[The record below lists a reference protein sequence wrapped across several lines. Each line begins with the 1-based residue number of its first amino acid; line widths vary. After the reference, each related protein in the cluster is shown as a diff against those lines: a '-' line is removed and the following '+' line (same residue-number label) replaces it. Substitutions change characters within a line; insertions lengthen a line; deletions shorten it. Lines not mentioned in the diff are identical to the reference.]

1 MDEIIDRILK
11 APPLQRWGGLAGVLV
26 LITLLNFFFMVRPE
40 FSILESQAAQQRVL
54 DSQLQEKS
62 EIAQNLNERRRE
74 MDVLQQKLDE
84 ALAELPESA
93 DLDELL
99 AQLNEIGRKSGLEIS
114 AVEPTPEE
122 PAQIYMKIPIKM
134 ALTGNYHEI
143 ATFLQS
149 MANLRRI
156 VNVNNIQL
164 GSPVLK
170 SEKVVLNSSFV
181 ATTFR
186 FLDPKTQQAQQPGE
200 KAAPKR
206 KASSGAGE

>member
-1 MDEIIDRILK
+1 MDEIIDKVLK
-11 APPLQRWGGLAGVLV
+11 APPLQRWGGLAALLVVLT
-26 LITLLNFFFMVRPE
+26 ILNFVLLVRPE
-40 FSILESQAAQQRVL
+40 LGTLENQAAQQRVL

-93 DLDELL
+93 DVDELL

-114 AVEPTPEE
+114 AVEPAPEE
-122 PAQIYMKIPIKM
+122 SAQIYVKIPIKM

-143 ATFLQS
+143 AMFLQS
-149 MANLRRI
+149 LANLRRI

-164 GSPVLK
+164 GSPTLK
-170 SEKVVLNSSFV
+170 SEKVVLSSSFV

-186 FLDPKTQQAQQPGE
+186 FLDPKAAQAE
-200 KAAPKR
+200 KK
-206 KASSGAGE
+206 KATPQ

>member
-1 MDEIIDRILK
+1 MDEIIDKVLK

-26 LITLLNFFFMVRPE
+26 LVTLLNFFLLVRPE
-40 FSILESQAAQQRVL
+40 FATLENQAAQQRVL

-99 AQLNEIGRKSGLEIS
+99 GQLNEIGRKSGLEIS
-114 AVEPTPEE
+114 AVEPAPEE
-122 PAQIYMKIPIKM
+122 PAQIYVKIPIKV

-143 ATFLQS
+143 AMFLQS
-149 MANLRRI
+149 LGNLRRI
-156 VNVNNIQL
+156 VNVNNLQL
-164 GSPVLK
+164 GSPTLR

-186 FLDPKTQQAQQPGE
+186 FLDA
-200 KAAPKR
+200 KAAAQGK
-206 KASSGAGE
+206 KASPQ

>member
-1 MDEIIDRILK
+1 MDEIIDKVLK
-11 APPLQRWGGLAGVLV
+11 APPLQRWGGLAALLV
-26 LITLLNFFFMVRPE
+26 LLTVANFLFFVKPE
-40 FSILESQAAQQRVL
+40 FGVLESQVAQQRQL

-74 MDVLQQKLDE
+74 MDLLQQKLDE
-84 ALAELPESA
+84 ALSELPESA
-93 DLDELL
+93 DLDDLL

-114 AVEPTPEE
+114 SVEPSPEE
-122 PAQIYMKIPIKM
+122 SAQIYVKIPIKM

-149 MANLRRI
+149 LANLRRI

-164 GSPVLK
+164 GNPTLR
-170 SEKVVLNSSFV
+170 SEKVVLSSSFV

-186 FLDPKTQQAQQPGE
+186 FLDPKAAQTKDKKGKP
-200 KAAPKR
+200 
-206 KASSGAGE
+206 

>member
-1 MDEIIDRILK
+1 MDEIIDKVLK
-11 APPLQRWGGLAGVLV
+11 APPLQRWGGLAVL
-26 LITLLNFFFMVRPE
+26 LILVTLANFFLLVRPE
-40 FSILESQAAQQRVL
+40 MGTLENIAAQQRQL

-84 ALAELPESA
+84 ALSELPEAA

-114 AVEPTPEE
+114 AVEPSAEE
-122 PAQIYMKIPIKM
+122 SADIYVKIPIKM

-143 ATFLQS
+143 AMFLQS
-149 MANLRRI
+149 LANLRRI

-164 GSPVLK
+164 GSPQLK
-170 SEKVVLNSSFV
+170 AEKVVLNSTFV

-186 FLDPKTQQAQQPGE
+186 FLDPKTQAAQK
-200 KAAPKR
+200 KAKVQ
-206 KASSGAGE
+206 

>member
-1 MDEIIDRILK
+1 MDEIIDKVLK
-11 APPLQRWGGLAGVLV
+11 APPLQRWGGLAALLVVLT
-26 LITLLNFFFMVRPE
+26 ILNFIFLVRPE
-40 FSILESQAAQQRVL
+40 LGTLENQAAQQRVL

-93 DLDELL
+93 DIDELL

-114 AVEPTPEE
+114 TVEPAPEE
-122 PAQIYMKIPIKM
+122 SAQIYVKIPIKM

-143 ATFLQS
+143 AMFLQS
-149 MANLRRI
+149 LANLRRI

-164 GSPVLK
+164 GSPTLK
-170 SEKVVLNSSFV
+170 SEKVVLNTSFV

-186 FLDPKTQQAQQPGE
+186 FLDPKAAQGE
-200 KAAPKR
+200 KK
-206 KASSGAGE
+206 KATPQ

>member
-1 MDEIIDRILK
+1 MDEIIDKVLK
-11 APPLQRWGGLAGVLV
+11 APPLQRWGGLAAALV
-26 LITLLNFFFMVRPE
+26 ILTILNFVLMIRPE
-40 FSILESQAAQQRVL
+40 LATLESQAAQQRVL

-84 ALAELPESA
+84 ALAELPEAA

-114 AVEPTPEE
+114 AVEPAPEE
-122 PAQIYMKIPIKM
+122 SAQIYVKIPIKM
-134 ALTGNYHEI
+134 ALTGNFHEI
-143 ATFLQS
+143 AMFLQS
-149 MANLRRI
+149 LANLRRI

-164 GSPVLK
+164 GSPTLK

-186 FLDPKTQQAQQPGE
+186 FLDPKAAQQE
-200 KAAPKR
+200 KNKAAVQ
-206 KASSGAGE
+206 

>member
-1 MDEIIDRILK
+1 MDEIIDKVLK
-11 APPLQRWGGLAGVLV
+11 APPLQRWGGLAAFLV
-26 LITLLNFFFMVRPE
+26 VITLLNFVLLVRPE
-40 FSILESQAAQQRVL
+40 LATLENQAGQQRAL

-84 ALAELPESA
+84 ALAELPENA

-114 AVEPTPEE
+114 AVEPAPEE
-122 PAQIYMKIPIKM
+122 SAQIYVKIPIKM
-134 ALTGNYHEI
+134 ALTGNYHEV
-143 ATFLQS
+143 AMFLQS
-149 MANLRRI
+149 LANLRRI

-164 GSPVLK
+164 GSPTLK
-170 SEKVVLNSSFV
+170 AEKVVLNTSFV

-186 FLDPKTQQAQQPGE
+186 FLDPKTAAQE
-200 KAAPKR
+200 KKKAA
-206 KASSGAGE
+206 AQ

>member
-1 MDEIIDRILK
+1 MDEIIDKVLK
-11 APPLQRWGGLAGVLV
+11 APPLQRWGGLAAFLV
-26 LITLLNFFFMVRPE
+26 VITILNFVLLVRPE
-40 FSILESQAAQQRVL
+40 LGVLESQAAQQRVL

-114 AVEPTPEE
+114 AVEPAPEE
-122 PAQIYMKIPIKM
+122 PAQIYVKIPIKM
-134 ALTGNYHEI
+134 ALTGNYHEV
-143 ATFLQS
+143 AMFLQS
-149 MANLRRI
+149 LANLRRI

-164 GSPVLK
+164 GSPTLR
-170 SEKVVLNSSFV
+170 SEKVVLNTSFV

-186 FLDPKTQQAQQPGE
+186 FLDPKTAQQDKK
-200 KAAPKR
+200 KAVQ
-206 KASSGAGE
+206 

>member
-1 MDEIIDRILK
+1 MDEIIDKVLK

-26 LITLLNFFFMVRPE
+26 LLTILNFFLMVKPE
-40 FSILESQAAQQRVL
+40 LATLENQAGQQRAL
-54 DSQLQEKS
+54 DTQLQEKS

-84 ALAELPESA
+84 ALSELPESA

-114 AVEPTPEE
+114 AVEPAPEE
-122 PAQIYMKIPIKM
+122 SAQIYVKIPIKM

-143 ATFLQS
+143 AMFLQS
-149 MANLRRI
+149 LANLRRI
-156 VNVNNIQL
+156 VNVNNLQL
-164 GSPVLK
+164 GSPTLK

-186 FLDPKTQQAQQPGE
+186 FLDPKTQ
-200 KAAPKR
+200 KADDKKKGKP
-206 KASSGAGE
+206 

>member
-1 MDEIIDRILK
+1 MDELIDKVLK
-11 APPLQRWGGLAGVLV
+11 APPLERWGGLAALLV
-26 LITLLNFFFMVRPE
+26 VITVLNFFLLVRPE
-40 FSILESQAAQQRVL
+40 LATLESQAAQQRVL
-54 DSQLQEKS
+54 DTQLQEKS

-114 AVEPTPEE
+114 AVEPAPEE
-122 PAQIYMKIPIKM
+122 PAQIYVKIPIKM
-134 ALTGNYHEI
+134 ALTGNYHEV
-143 ATFLQS
+143 AMFLQS
-149 MANLRRI
+149 LANLRRI

-164 GSPVLK
+164 GSPTLK
-170 SEKVVLNSSFV
+170 SEKVVLNTSFV

-186 FLDPKTQQAQQPGE
+186 FLDPKSQQDRKKAVAQ
-200 KAAPKR
+200 
-206 KASSGAGE
+206 

>member
-1 MDEIIDRILK
+1 MKPEF
-11 APPLQRWGGLAGVLV
+11 GVLEAQV
-26 LITLLNFFFMVRPE
+26 
-40 FSILESQAAQQRVL
+40 SQQRQL

-74 MDVLQQKLDE
+74 MDLLQQKLDE
-84 ALAELPESA
+84 ALSELPESA
-93 DLDELL
+93 DLDDLL

-114 AVEPTPEE
+114 VVEPAPEE
-122 PAQIYMKIPIKM
+122 PAQIYVKIPIRV

-149 MANLRRI
+149 LANLRRI

-164 GSPVLK
+164 GAPTLR
-170 SEKVVLNSSFV
+170 SEKVVLSSSFI

-186 FLDPKTQQAQQPGE
+186 FLDPKAAAQAKDKKGKP
-200 KAAPKR
+200 
-206 KASSGAGE
+206 

>member
-1 MDEIIDRILK
+1 MDEIIDKVLK
-11 APPLQRWGGLAGVLV
+11 APPLQRWGGLAALLVVLT
-26 LITLLNFFFMVRPE
+26 ILNFVLLVRPE
-40 FSILESQAAQQRVL
+40 LGTLENQAAQQRVL

-93 DLDELL
+93 DIDELL

-114 AVEPTPEE
+114 TVEPAPEE
-122 PAQIYMKIPIKM
+122 SAQIYVKIPIKM

-143 ATFLQS
+143 AMFLQS
-149 MANLRRI
+149 LANLRRI

-164 GSPVLK
+164 GSPTLK
-170 SEKVVLNSSFV
+170 SEKVVLSSSFV

-186 FLDPKTQQAQQPGE
+186 FLDPKAAQGE
-200 KAAPKR
+200 KK
-206 KASSGAGE
+206 KATPQ

>member
-1 MDEIIDRILK
+1 MDEIIDKVLK
-11 APPLQRWGGLAGVLV
+11 APPLQRWGGLAALLVVLT
-26 LITLLNFFFMVRPE
+26 ILNFVLLVRPE
-40 FSILESQAAQQRVL
+40 LGTLENQAAQQRAL

-114 AVEPTPEE
+114 AVEPAPEE
-122 PAQIYMKIPIKM
+122 SAQIYVKIPIKM

-143 ATFLQS
+143 AMFLQS
-149 MANLRRI
+149 LANLRRI

-164 GSPVLK
+164 GSPTLK
-170 SEKVVLNSSFV
+170 SEKVVLSSSFV

-186 FLDPKTQQAQQPGE
+186 FLDPKAAQAE
-200 KAAPKR
+200 KK
-206 KASSGAGE
+206 KATPQ

>member
-1 MDEIIDRILK
+1 MDEIIDKVLK
-11 APPLQRWGGLAGVLV
+11 APPLQRWGGIAAALV
-26 LITLLNFFFMVRPE
+26 ILTILNFVLMVRPE
-40 FSILESQAAQQRVL
+40 LATLESQAAQQRVL

-84 ALAELPESA
+84 ALAELPEAA

-114 AVEPTPEE
+114 AVEPAPEE
-122 PAQIYMKIPIKM
+122 SAQIYVKIPIKM

-143 ATFLQS
+143 AMFLQS
-149 MANLRRI
+149 LANLRRI

-164 GSPVLK
+164 GSPTLK

-186 FLDPKTQQAQQPGE
+186 FLDPKAAQQE
-200 KAAPKR
+200 KNKAAVQ
-206 KASSGAGE
+206 

>member
-1 MDEIIDRILK
+1 MDEIIEKVLK
-11 APPLQRWGGLAGVLV
+11 APPLQRWGGLAAVLV
-26 LITLLNFFFMVRPE
+26 LLTLANFFFMVRPE
-40 FSILESQAAQQRVL
+40 LDTLEGQAAQQRQL

-84 ALAELPESA
+84 ALSELPEAA

-114 AVEPTPEE
+114 AVEPAPEE
-122 PAQIYMKIPIKM
+122 SAQIYVKIPIKM

-143 ATFLQS
+143 AMFLQS
-149 MANLRRI
+149 LANLRRI
-156 VNVNNIQL
+156 VNVNNLQL
-164 GSPVLK
+164 GSPSLK
-170 SEKVVLNSSFV
+170 SEKVVLSSSFV

-186 FLDPKTQQAQQPGE
+186 FLDPKTQAADKK
-200 KAAPKR
+200 KATPQ
-206 KASSGAGE
+206 

>member
-1 MDEIIDRILK
+1 MDEIIDKVLK
-11 APPLQRWGGLAGVLV
+11 APPLQRWGGLAAVLV
-26 LITLLNFFFMVRPE
+26 LLTIFTFFFLVRPE
-40 FSILESQAAQQRVL
+40 LGTLENQAAQQRQL

-114 AVEPTPEE
+114 AVEPAPEE
-122 PAQIYMKIPIKM
+122 SAQIYVKIPIKM

-143 ATFLQS
+143 AMFLQS
-149 MANLRRI
+149 LANLRRI

-170 SEKVVLNSSFV
+170 SEKVVLNTSFV

-186 FLDPKTQQAQQPGE
+186 FLDQKSQGADKK
-200 KAAPKR
+200 KAKPQ
-206 KASSGAGE
+206 

>member
-1 MDEIIDRILK
+1 MDEIIDKVLK
-11 APPLQRWGGLAGVLV
+11 APPLQRWGGLAALLVVLT
-26 LITLLNFFFMVRPE
+26 ILNFIFLVRPE
-40 FSILESQAAQQRVL
+40 LGTLENQAAQQRAL

-93 DLDELL
+93 DVDELL

-114 AVEPTPEE
+114 TVEPAPEE
-122 PAQIYMKIPIKM
+122 SAQIYVKIPIKM

-143 ATFLQS
+143 AMFLQS
-149 MANLRRI
+149 LANLRRI

-164 GSPVLK
+164 GSPTLK

-186 FLDPKTQQAQQPGE
+186 FLDPKAAQGE
-200 KAAPKR
+200 KK
-206 KASSGAGE
+206 KATPQ

>member
-1 MDEIIDRILK
+1 MDEIIDKVLK
-11 APPLQRWGGLAGVLV
+11 APPLQRWGGLAAALV
-26 LITLLNFFFMVRPE
+26 ILTILNFVLMVRPE
-40 FSILESQAAQQRVL
+40 LATLESQAAQQRVL

-84 ALAELPESA
+84 ALAELPEAA

-114 AVEPTPEE
+114 AVEPAPEE
-122 PAQIYMKIPIKM
+122 SAQIYVKIPIKM

-143 ATFLQS
+143 AMFLQS
-149 MANLRRI
+149 LANLRRI

-164 GSPVLK
+164 GSPTLK

-186 FLDPKTQQAQQPGE
+186 FLDPKAAQQE
-200 KAAPKR
+200 KNKAAVQ
-206 KASSGAGE
+206 

>member
-1 MDEIIDRILK
+1 MDEIIDRVLK
-11 APPLQRWGGLAGVLV
+11 APPLQRWGGLGGLVVLLTV
-26 LITLLNFFFMVRPE
+26 LNFFLLVQPE
-40 FSILESQAAQQRVL
+40 LGTLERQASQQRQA
-54 DSQLQEKS
+54 DTQLQEKS

-84 ALAELPESA
+84 AISELPEAA
-93 DLDELL
+93 DLDELI

-114 AVEPTPEE
+114 TIEPTAEV

-149 MANLRRI
+149 LANLRRI

-164 GSPVLK
+164 GNPVLK
-170 SEKVVLNSSFV
+170 SEKVVLSSSFV

-186 FLDPKTQQAQQPGE
+186 FLDPKTQQAQQPGDR
-200 KAAPKR
+200 AAPKR
-206 KASSGAGE
+206 KVSSGAGE

>member
-1 MDEIIDRILK
+1 MDEIIDKVLK
-11 APPLQRWGGLAGVLV
+11 APPLQRWGGLAALLVVLT
-26 LITLLNFFFMVRPE
+26 ILNFVLLVRPE
-40 FSILESQAAQQRVL
+40 LGTLENQAAQQRVL

-93 DLDELL
+93 DVDELL

-114 AVEPTPEE
+114 AVEPAPEE
-122 PAQIYMKIPIKM
+122 SAQIYVKIPIKM

-143 ATFLQS
+143 AMFLQS
-149 MANLRRI
+149 LANLRRI

-164 GSPVLK
+164 GSPTLK
-170 SEKVVLNSSFV
+170 SEKVVLSSSFV

-186 FLDPKTQQAQQPGE
+186 FLDPKAAQGE
-200 KAAPKR
+200 KK
-206 KASSGAGE
+206 KATPQ

>member
-1 MDEIIDRILK
+1 MDEIIDKVLK
-11 APPLQRWGGLAGVLV
+11 APPLQRWGGLAALLV
-26 LITLLNFFFMVRPE
+26 LLTILNFFLVVRPE
-40 FSILESQAAQQRVL
+40 LATLENQAAQQRVL

-84 ALAELPESA
+84 ALAELPEAA

-99 AQLNEIGRKSGLEIS
+99 AQLNEIGRKSGLELS
-114 AVEPTPEE
+114 AIEPAPEE
-122 PAQIYMKIPIKM
+122 SAQIYVKIPIKM

-143 ATFLQS
+143 AMFLQS
-149 MANLRRI
+149 LANLRRI

-164 GSPVLK
+164 GSPTLK
-170 SEKVVLNSSFV
+170 AEKVVLNSSFV

-186 FLDPKTQQAQQPGE
+186 FLDPKAAAAE
-200 KAAPKR
+200 KK
-206 KASSGAGE
+206 KATPQ